1 MKGILGK
8 HELWDIVT
16 TASLDGYRGDN
27 ARMYWRKNAVALYL
41 IRESCGS
48 DRFSSIK
55 GVDVAK
61 EAWGSLVSANV
72 PGIFVSLSL
81 CKVSIAYMH
90 NMYIFMSRLFVT
102 SYFV

>member
-1 MKGILGK
+1 MKGILSK

-16 TASLDGYRGDN
+16 TASLDGDGGD
-27 ARMYWRKNAVALYL
+27 MDGRKNAVALCL

-55 GVDVAK
+55 WVDGAK
-61 EAWGSLVSANV
+61 EAWELLVSANV

-81 CKVSIAYMH
+81 CKISIAYMH
-90 NMYIFMSRLFVT
+90 NMYIFMSRLFVE
-102 SYFV
+102 